1 MLRVSALEYI
11 RKVEDGEFTAEE
23 FAAETLRRIRGA
35 EPRIHAYLHVEDE
48 SRVLEQA
55 RAVDRGLRSGRP
67 PQPGGAGRCMGM
79 PMSIKDN
86 ICVRGARTTC
96 GSRML
101 EEYVS
106 PYDSTAVSRLRSE
119 GALIIAKA
127 NMDEFAM
134 GLTTEFSAFG
144 PSRNPWNEEYVPGG
158 SSGGSAAATAALE
171 CVASLGSDTGGSVR
185 NPASFCSVVGYKPTY
200 GLISRYGLVSYA
212 NSIEQIGPIAR
223 TVSDVA
229 FLLEI
234 IAGYDPHDGTTIRPV
249 PDAAGGPDGDSTHS
263 DIVKSAAA
271 DVDCPESDAAAGFL
285 AGIDDGIEG
294 MRIGV
299 VGEMSYAD
307 SVDAQVARA
316 ARGAVRDLE
325 SAGAECGEVS
335 LDMIKYSV
343 PAYYTITAAEAQSN
357 LARYDNIRYGYERP
371 LEGYEFNSYVEEARS
386 MLGPEVAR
394 RMIVGGYVASA
405 GHSGKYYLKAQQV
418 QQALSR
424 ELRDAFCSY
433 DILISP
439 TVPVLPFKLG
449 EKIDD
454 PVALFMVDMNTVTA
468 NLTHVPAISVPYA
481 MSGEGLP
488 IGIQMMAGYL
498 QDKKL
503 LRAARALESRAS
515 LPEVPD

>member
-1 MLRVSALEYI
+1 LTLDILRVSALEYI

-23 FAAETLRRIRGA
+23 FAAETLRRIRDA

-119 GALIIAKA
+119 DALIIAKA

-249 PDAAGGPDGDSTHS
+249 PGAAGGPDGDSPHG
-263 DIVKSAAA
+263 DIVKSAAG
-271 DVDCPESDAAAGFL
+271 DCPESAAAPPSASRCRPRRAPASGTVVDTVAL
-285 AGIDDGIEG
+285 NVVPRVAQGI
-294 MRIGV
+294 RI
-299 VGEMSYAD
+299 A
-307 SVDAQVARA
+307 
-316 ARGAVRDLE
+316 
-325 SAGAECGEVS
+325 
-335 LDMIKYSV
+335 IK
-343 PAYYTITAAEAQSN
+343 PTHMACAEADCRDGEHAGSSSEVDHP
-357 LARYDNIRYGYERP
+357 A
-371 LEGYEFNSYVEEARS
+371 A
-386 MLGPEVAR
+386 LG
-394 RMIVGGYVASA
+394 
-405 GHSGKYYLKAQQV
+405 
-418 QQALSR
+418 
-424 ELRDAFCSY
+424 D
-433 DILISP
+433 
-439 TVPVLPFKLG
+439 
-449 EKIDD
+449 
-454 PVALFMVDMNTVTA
+454 
-468 NLTHVPAISVPYA
+468 
-481 MSGEGLP
+481 
-488 IGIQMMAGYL
+488 
-498 QDKKL
+498 
-503 LRAARALESRAS
+503 LRAQPLHE
-515 LPEVPD
+515 